1 MNVKL
6 MRMQRDTVGRLWK
19 LWKPS
24 YTNKA
29 HSMTF
34 ELQKNSKLSLPLSAE
49 SMAILGF
56 IYIRAKAWQRI
67 QMGSERFQFNVHI
80 EPRQRSEKKIRFRL
94 VQMNLY
100 EANGLRYNNIMTF
113 SLPSKSSAVR
123 GTPNS
128 LLIEIIISAVGNS
141 TLRTASRSLDCF
153 DNYNSAHVTQVFH

>member
-1 MNVKL
+1 
-6 MRMQRDTVGRLWK
+6 
-19 LWKPS
+19 
-24 YTNKA
+24 
-29 HSMTF
+29 
-34 ELQKNSKLSLPLSAE
+34 
-49 SMAILGF
+49 
-56 IYIRAKAWQRI
+56 
-67 QMGSERFQFNVHI
+67 MGSERIQFNVHI

-128 LLIEIIISAVGNS
+128 LLIEITISAVGNN

-153 DNYNSAHVTQVFH
+153 DNYNNTHVTQVFH